1 MGSGL
6 QKGFALIGSA
16 VALGGL
22 THLVK
27 GALETGDA
35 IGDLATKLGL
45 STDALQEY
53 EHAAQLSGISSTQF
67 ETALTRLNKSIAEG
81 QDPNSK
87 AAKLFSDL
95 GISVR
100 DAAGNIVGTEPVLT
114 QFLARLGEIP
124 NAQQRLQASIALG
137 GKSMAN
143 FAILAAEGAD
153 GIAKMRQEAHEM
165 GLVLD
170 AETIRQVGTL
180 NDRWDTMTKVLQLAL
195 LPELIKMAPLF
206 ISIAQT
212 AANAAM
218 SVARF
223 FNIKPLDLKITEA
236 SQEVL
241 GLQQHIDALR
251 DDMERPIDQRS
262 FPNAGVEILKHYEEQ
277 LDAAKTKLSELQKQ
291 FGSFAPKPG
300 AQPAIDLESLA
311 TKGKKGPKSPD
322 FEGIFNRF
330 AEEAAHTEASL
341 QERIATITGDVVQLQ
356 TTALAEVAARRQTS
370 IHQAKGDVQAL
381 AQIEKTAALET
392 LAVQL
397 NVIEQINAAD
407 KQHVQDAEDA
417 ARRRLDTI
425 QSVADTQ
432 RTIADNNLDSIRL
445 QQDLADSQGAPLERL
460 IQLRQQEAEAIR
472 AAADVE
478 VDASRQKIA
487 AAQEEMRV
495 LKEQLDARK
504 LLVSDITAA
513 RDAATSDLDR
523 ALQEARLIELNRAL
537 QETQDKYDAIAR
549 SVQGWGDEQTRVAT
563 QVQGSLARIA
573 EEQRRATA
581 PISERVF
588 ERLTVEARGAADR
601 VADAWVDAM
610 DRSLDALL
618 NFAETGK
625 FSFKDLLSIAND
637 LSRTLTK
644 ELFKNA
650 IGQLVSGGEGGQK
663 TQGGLL
669 GSILNA
675 SFPTPQR
682 PLQQPTAGSAITGPF
697 ESSTLTQQLEGLQ
710 VPLLQSST
718 AGIQQL
724 ATVGATATQ
733 TLTQASTASL
743 TSIQTTSTT
752 AITSIQQVTITA
764 LAAIQAAA
772 AGGGGGAGV
781 STIAAASMSTPGS
794 GTFSNVTGGSS
805 SAAASAVPVPVI
817 PPETF
822 TPVITS
828 MQTTGQQVTQS
839 VGQTGQAVITETGST
854 GQGILSQLGDFA
866 SNALSS
872 LSNLFSSLSGSGSS
886 GGGGDF
892 FSMFSSLFS
901 SFGGSGGSFG
911 NVTSGS
917 SSTAA
922 IIPVGHSGGMIGK
935 TTFPMRTVPPAL
947 FAHAPRF
954 HDGLKTLQSA
964 QVARHFVPVMHG
976 GAMNGNVPQMRALP
990 DISQSAAR
998 SQGRLKPDEFPAI
1011 LQTGETV
1018 LSRSQVKE
1026 IHKEVI
1032 TAQTS
1037 PEKNNRLTQVLA
1049 PIFQDA
1055 PRFHDG
1061 LMSSDWMMPQT
1072 GEMWKQ
1078 GNEIR
1083 QKTDMVPYPTEGETK
1098 GKEKGQTN
1106 IFNFHGVKDFDSFK
1120 RNEQQLQAF
1129 AARSTSRASKRNN

>member
-1 MGSGL
+1 M
-6 QKGFALIGSA
+6 ALLGSA
-16 VALGGL
+16 AALGGL
-22 THLVK
+22 TTLVK
-27 GALETGDA
+27 GALDAGDT
-35 IGDLATKLGL
+35 IGDLSVKLGL
-45 STDALQEY
+45 STDSLQEY
-53 EHAAQLSGISSTQF
+53 QFAAKLSGVSSEQF
-67 ETALTRLNKSIAEG
+67 EGAVTKLNKSIAEG
-81 QDPNSK
+81 QDKNSK
-87 AAKLFSDL
+87 AGKLFDVL

-100 DAAGNIVGTEPVLT
+100 DAAGNIAPTETVLT
-114 QFLARLGEIP
+114 SLLNKMAEIP
-124 NAQQRLQASIALG
+124 APAQRIKVAADLM
-137 GKSMAN
+137 GKGAGNM
-143 FAILAAEGAD
+143 AILANEGAD
-153 GIAKMRQEAHEM
+153 GLAKLRQEAHDLGAVIEN
-165 GLVLD
+165 D
-170 AETIRQVGTL
+170 AIRQAAEL
-180 NDRWDTMTKVLQLAL
+180 NDKWDAMSHVISTNLTRAL
-195 LPELIKMAPLF
+195 VNLGPLLVSSAEKIANLTANLGDF
-206 ISIAQT
+206 ISWVSKLNSQGNVTQLHAIEEEIGKIQAQVENMPEDSFLERIFGGR
-212 AANAAM
+212 AAAEE
-218 SVARF
+218 R
-223 FNIKPLDLKITEA
+223 LRLLKA
-236 SQEVL
+236 QR
-241 GLQQHIDALR
+241 DALR
-251 DDMERPIDQRS
+251 ETVTHPMPA
-262 FPNAGVEILKHYEEQ
+262 AGTSSL
-277 LDAAKTKLSELQKQ
+277 AA
-291 FGSFAPKPG
+291 
-300 AQPAIDLESLA
+300 AIDLPTSS
-311 TKGKKGPKSPD
+311 KKPKKGPD
-322 FEGIFNRF
+322 FEAIFNRF
-330 AEEAAHTEASL
+330 AEEAARTEASL

-682 PLQQPTAGSAITGPF
+682 PLPQPTAGPAIAGPF
-697 ESSTLTQQLEGLQ
+697 ETSTLTQQLEGLQ
-710 VPLLQSST
+710 VPIIQGST

-752 AITSIQQVTITA
+752 AITSIQQVTTTA

-772 AGGGGGAGV
+772 QGQGGLTNLLGGGGSQGGV
-781 STIAAASMSTPGS
+781 DLNGVTFTPG
-794 GTFSNVTGGSS
+794 TDLSS
-805 SAAASAVPVPVI
+805 VPFVFQPTI

-822 TPVITS
+822 TPVLTS
-828 MQTTGQQVTQS
+828 MQTVGQQVTQS
-839 VGQTGQAVITETGST
+839 VGQTGISVISQTGTTGS
-854 GQGILSQLGDFA
+854 GILSQIAQFA
-866 SNALSS
+866 ASALTQ
-872 LSNLFSSLSGSGSS
+872 LLTAATTSGSS
-886 GGGGDF
+886 GGGNF
-892 FSMFSSLFS
+892 LSTIMNLFS

-935 TTFPMRTVPPAL
+935 TAFPTRAVPPAL

-954 HDGLKTLQSA
+954 HEGLKALQSA
-964 QVARHFVPVMHG
+964 QVARHFVPVMHD
-976 GAMNGNVPQMRALP
+976 GAMKGDVPQMRALP

-998 SQGRLKPDEFPAI
+998 PQGRLKPDEFPAI

-1026 IHKEVI
+1026 IHKEI
-1032 TAQTS
+1032 IAAQAN
-1037 PEKNNRLTQVLA
+1037 PEKGNRLTQVLA
-1049 PIFQDA
+1049 PIFQST

-1061 LMSSDWMMPQT
+1061 LMSSDWMMPQI
-1072 GEMWKQ
+1072 GETWKQ
-1078 GNEIR
+1078 GKEMR
-1083 QKTDMVPYPTEGETK
+1083 QQTDMAPYARSEADGGSSK
-1098 GKEKGQTN
+1098 DRAVVVN
-1106 IFNFHGVKDFDSFK
+1106 INGVKDFDSFK
-1120 RNEQQLQAF
+1120 RNEQQVQATI
-1129 AARSTSRASKRNN
+1129 ARSTSRASKRNN